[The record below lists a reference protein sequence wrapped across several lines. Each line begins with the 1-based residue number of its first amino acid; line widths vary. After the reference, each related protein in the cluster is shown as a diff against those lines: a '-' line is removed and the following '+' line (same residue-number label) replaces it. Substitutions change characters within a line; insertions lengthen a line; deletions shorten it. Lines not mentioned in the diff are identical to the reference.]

1 MPADNPLHWRKKAM
15 AFRAQAARQTGPASA
30 TLLKRAEEFDRVAAA
45 LTELSL
51 PDRATRRPIRRPAL
65 IGTRWPKVAL
75 TAAFAGFGVIAF
87 CSLPTR
93 TIDDGLSRLAATE
106 SGSEDRANAVERS
119 DSGGPELS
127 IVDQGDDAT
136 GTPDTLRAAGLH
148 LTQMPDPPVPPGI
161 TDAPTMVEA
170 EAAPDDARAAVA
182 ADPDP
187 PPGRPTATSPIEER
201 PPSAAPP
208 GASSPA
214 AEPKQPAS
222 PSRPARTARANA
234 ASPPNGCVPYTA
246 PHSLTGLGGPVQ
258 GLACP
263 RNGGGWRLVS
273 ERSADSHLLVT
284 HP

>member
-30 TLLKRAEEFDRVAAA
+30 TLLKRADEFDRVAAA

-51 PDRATRRPIRRPAL
+51 PDRAIRRPAL

-87 CSLPTR
+87 CSLPAR
-93 TIDDGLSRLAATE
+93 MIDDGLSRLATTE
-106 SGSEDRANAVERS
+106 KSGIENRDNTVERGDLGGSEI
-119 DSGGPELS
+119 S
-127 IVDQGDDAT
+127 IVDQGADVNGA
-136 GTPDTLRAAGLH
+136 PDTLRAAGLQS
-148 LTQMPDPPVPPGI
+148 TQAPDPPVPPGI

-170 EAAPDDARAAVA
+170 EAAPDDARAAVV

-187 PPGRPTATSPIEER
+187 SPGRPTATPPNEEQ
-201 PPSAAPP
+201 PPSAGPP

-214 AEPKQPAS
+214 SEPKQPAL